1 MKNFI
6 SLFILLFAGVMMY
19 GQQRIVSGKIT
30 DSDGQPV
37 PSASVTVE
45 APGSD
50 AILAY
55 GISNSKGEY
64 KVTFTTN
71 TDNVDIKVK
80 AFNQKSILKTI
91 KSESQ
96 NLNFKMESEATEIKE
111 VKIKTKLVTK
121 RGDTISYDLKSFE
134 SKADRTLADVLKKIP
149 GLEVQ
154 SDGTILYQGE
164 AINKFYVNGK
174 DLMEGGY
181 AQISNALPKDAVSK
195 VEVME
200 NHQPVK
206 ILQDKVPSENAAIN
220 IKLKNKVTMTGRGE
234 VGVGADPLL
243 WNVKLTPMFF
253 GQKNQWVVNYKSNNN
268 GESVE
273 NEGNMLAFGNRWEG
287 ARSQASPRNW
297 LSVDQASTP
306 SLPEKR
312 YLMNSVHFLSANLLT
327 NPFKNK
333 EWELKLNANYANNAV
348 DRDSYRETVY
358 DPSDLFPDGARN
370 STSASNKFYTNSAKG
385 QMIFQKNAKKGFFK
399 NTTTWSGFWNE
410 DRSTLNIDDETKLNE
425 SMSSPTGVISNSLS
439 TIIPWKEKLVNFM
452 SYLSYQKD
460 RQRMTSLYSDFN
472 DFNTILN
479 TDQLSRLDQRLA
491 LTTITANHSASVGF
505 SYKKW
510 TITPEAGLNLS
521 YNSMD
526 SQMYNNQVLLGNSFQ
541 NDMKWN
547 EVNPYVST
555 SLNYKGQA
563 LNLNIGL
570 PVNFYDIT
578 YKDQIR
584 DSSKKINKTVFTPS
598 LWASYDFASFFK
610 LWGFASMNYNFG
622 DFGDLYEGN
631 LLLNPRSI
639 SNNESILPDNRSTN
653 ASTRLEYRNP
663 LNNLFFNI
671 RYSYGQNKKNLIS
684 RTQQFASGAA
694 ITDLYEYDNKAL
706 SQSESAEI
714 GKYFPNFKTNA
725 SVSFSNRDSNSFA
738 LIVNADEDEFLT
750 ETKTSG
756 QSLALKFNNTFFSW
770 LSLDYNISLNW
781 SKNRNLYQNTVNK
794 NSGWSHNLAAYLYPL
809 ENHTLGFFWDDM
821 TTEQSGQHFRNSFYD
836 LSYQYTWSKKKIDFE
851 VKWLNI
857 GNRKVYE
864 TVAYNASTL
873 STTRSI
879 IKIRPSQVMFTVKF
893 NFK

>member
-410 DRSTLNIDDETKLNE
+410 DRSTLNIDDEIKLNE

-725 SVSFSNRDSNSFA
+725 SVSFSNRDSNSYA

>member
-358 DPSDLFPDGARN
+358 DPSDLFPDGATN

-410 DRSTLNIDDETKLNE
+410 DRSTLNIDDEIKLNE

-460 RQRMTSLYSDFN
+460 RQRMTSLYSNFN

-725 SVSFSNRDSNSFA
+725 SVSFSNRDSNSYA

>member
-358 DPSDLFPDGARN
+358 DPSDLFPDGATN

-410 DRSTLNIDDETKLNE
+410 DRSTLNIDDEIKLNE

-725 SVSFSNRDSNSFA
+725 SVSFSNRDSNSYA

>member
-410 DRSTLNIDDETKLNE
+410 DRSTLNIDDEIKLNE

-460 RQRMTSLYSDFN
+460 RQRMTSLYSNFN

-725 SVSFSNRDSNSFA
+725 SVSFSNRDSNSYA

>member
-460 RQRMTSLYSDFN
+460 RQRMTSLYSNFN

-725 SVSFSNRDSNSFA
+725 SVSFSNRDSNSYA

>member
-725 SVSFSNRDSNSFA
+725 SVSFSNRDSNSYA

-794 NSGWSHNLAAYLYPL
+794 NSGWNHNLAAYLYPL

>member
-358 DPSDLFPDGARN
+358 DPSDLFPDGATN

-491 LTTITANHSASVGF
+491 LTTITANHSASVGL

-725 SVSFSNRDSNSFA
+725 SVSFSNRDSNSYA

>member
-725 SVSFSNRDSNSFA
+725 SVSFSNRDSNSYA

>member
-491 LTTITANHSASVGF
+491 LTTITANHSASVGL

-725 SVSFSNRDSNSFA
+725 SVSFSNRDSNSYA

>member
-385 QMIFQKNAKKGFFK
+385 QMIFHKNAKKGFFK

-460 RQRMTSLYSDFN
+460 RQRMTSLYSNFN

-725 SVSFSNRDSNSFA
+725 SVSFSNRDSNSYA